1 MKWDPVCEMTTDKRG
16 LKWGSEAVIFLR
28 EMLGWF
34 EEIRICPIGLR
45 RQTWARDSKD
55 TTSEKTYSNIEYSSS
70 SRILSQKTTESGHLR
85 NKREWASQTGVMV

>member
-1 MKWDPVCEMTTDKRG
+1 MYEMTTGKHE
-16 LKWGSEAVIFLR
+16 LKWGFRSCDFLR

-55 TTSEKTYSNIEYSSS
+55 TTSGKKIQ
-70 SRILSQKTTESGHLR
+70 ILSTQVPLEF
-85 NKREWASQTGVMV
+85 